1 MKNLNKRIL
10 VLLAVLLTLAT
21 VLALA
26 ACTPDTGKTTS
37 VADTTVSD
45 TTVADTTVA
54 DTTEKVTFP
63 EEIGTGAKA
72 VTVKVVDDKQNT
84 ITILVHTDAQFLRG
98 VLEEAGLVA
107 ATEDSYIKTVAGI
120 TADYDR
126 DESWWCILLGENMT
140 QLGASEQPV
149 QDGEVYTLVY
159 KIGF

>member
-54 DTTEKVTFP
+54 DTTEK
-63 EEIGTGAKA
+63 IGTGAKA